1 MLKRATS
8 ARFFVVLESRIN
20 LPAHLA
26 GFPLAQPS
34 SFSEQICSWLTT
46 ISFQCNA
53 ANEPDLALP
62 VLEIADHDRLMLKV
76 IPVDLATWQKMNQE
90 SLLNLLSNYLQTTRS
105 QGIMAVALWE
115 DYWLARKN
123 IVQSRLAATLGISA
137 KIPAR
142 LTLARR
148 IDNAATEHFL
158 EANHLNG
165 STLSKFRYGLFLPK
179 RYYRVLP
186 EGFTFDTSADEM
198 LVAVAT
204 FSHARIF
211 EQNGAPFR
219 SHELIRFASLLN
231 TNVVGALDKLL
242 NAFIREK
249 APDDIMTYA
258 DLEWSDGRSYKRLGF
273 EERGS
278 MPPRKAYVE
287 VAGMRRVRTRV
298 ETGQPGEEPPVEYLT
313 VYNLG
318 SIKYVRDIK
327 SNANES

>member
-1 MLKRATS
+1 M
-8 ARFFVVLESRIN
+8 
-20 LPAHLA
+20 
-26 GFPLAQPS
+26 AQPS
-34 SFSEQICSWLTT
+34 SFSGQICNWLTS
-46 ISFQCNA
+46 ISFQCRA
-53 ANEPDLALP
+53 ANEPDWALP
-62 VLEIADHDRLMLKV
+62 VLEIAASDRVVLKV
-76 IPVDLATWQKMNQE
+76 IPVDLATWQKINQE
-90 SLLNLLSNYLQTTRS
+90 GLLNLSSNYLQATRS
-105 QGIMAVALWE
+105 QGVPAVLLWE
-115 DYWLARKN
+115 DYWLARKS
-123 IVQSRLAATLGISA
+123 IVQSRLAAMLGISA

-148 IDNAATEHFL
+148 IDKAATEHFL
-158 EANHLNG
+158 ETNHLNG

-186 EGFTFDTSADEM
+186 EGFVFDASADEM

-204 FSHARIF
+204 FSNARIF
-211 EQNGAPFR
+211 EQNGKPFR

-273 EERGS
+273 EERGY
-278 MPPRKAYVE
+278 MPPRKALVE
-287 VAGMRRVRTRV
+287 LADMRRVRTPV
-298 ETGQPGEEPPVEYLT
+298 ETGQPTGESPVEYLT

-327 SNANES
+327 TNANES

>member
-1 MLKRATS
+1 
-8 ARFFVVLESRIN
+8 
-20 LPAHLA
+20 
-26 GFPLAQPS
+26 LAQPS
-34 SFSEQICSWLTT
+34 SFSGQISNWLTS

-53 ANEPDLALP
+53 ANEPDWTLP
-62 VLEIADHDRLMLKV
+62 VLEIADSDRVVLKV
-76 IPVDLATWQKMNQE
+76 IPVDLASGQKMNQE
-90 SLLNLLSNYLQTTRS
+90 GLLNQSSNYLQTIRS
-105 QGIMAVALWE
+105 QGVPAVLLWE
-115 DYWLARKN
+115 DYWLARKS

-186 EGFTFDTSADEM
+186 EGFVFDASADEM

-204 FSHARIF
+204 FSNARIF
-211 EQNGAPFR
+211 EQDGAPFR
-219 SHELIRFASLLN
+219 SHELIRFASMLN

-273 EERGS
+273 EERGY
-278 MPPRKAYVE
+278 MPPRKVLVKLAD
-287 VAGMRRVRTRV
+287 MRRVRTRV
-298 ETGQPGEEPPVEYLT
+298 ETGRPTGEPPVEYLA

-327 SNANES
+327 TNANER

>member
-1 MLKRATS
+1 MS
-8 ARFFVVLESRIN
+8 
-20 LPAHLA
+20 
-26 GFPLAQPS
+26 
-34 SFSEQICSWLTT
+34 
-46 ISFQCNA
+46 
-53 ANEPDLALP
+53 
-62 VLEIADHDRLMLKV
+62 
-76 IPVDLATWQKMNQE
+76 QE
-90 SLLNLLSNYLQTTRS
+90 SLLNQLSKYLQAARS
-105 QGIMAVALWE
+105 QGIPAVVLWE
-115 DYWLARKN
+115 DYWLARKS

-148 IDNAATEHFL
+148 IDNAATAHFL

-165 STLSKFRYGLFLPK
+165 NVMSKFRYGLFLPK

-186 EGFTFDTSADEM
+186 EGFVFDPSADEM

-204 FSHARIF
+204 FSNARIF

-249 APDDIMTYA
+249 TPNDIMTYA

-273 EERGS
+273 EERGNI
-278 MPPRKAYVE
+278 PPRKAYVE
-287 VAGMRRVRTRV
+287 VAGIRRVRTRV
-298 ETGQPGEEPPVEYLT
+298 ETDRPAGEPPVEYLT

-327 SNANES
+327 INENES

>member
-1 MLKRATS
+1 M
-8 ARFFVVLESRIN
+8 
-20 LPAHLA
+20 
-26 GFPLAQPS
+26 AQPS
-34 SFSEQICSWLTT
+34 SFSGQICNWLTS

-53 ANEPDLALP
+53 ANEPDLVLP
-62 VLEIADHDRLMLKV
+62 VLEIADHDRVVLKL
-76 IPVDLATWQKMNQE
+76 IPVDLATWQKTHQE
-90 SLLNLLSNYLQTTRS
+90 NLLNLLSKYLQAARK
-105 QGIMAVALWE
+105 QGIKAVVLWE
-115 DYWLARKN
+115 DYWLARKS

-186 EGFTFDTSADEM
+186 EGFVFDASPDEM

-204 FSHARIF
+204 FSNARIF

-273 EERGS
+273 EERGC
-278 MPPRKAYVE
+278 MPPRKAFVE
-287 VAGMRRVRTRV
+287 LADMRRVRTRV
-298 ETGQPGEEPPVEYLT
+298 ETDQPGGEPPVEYLT

>member
-1 MLKRATS
+1 M
-8 ARFFVVLESRIN
+8 
-20 LPAHLA
+20 
-26 GFPLAQPS
+26 
-34 SFSEQICSWLTT
+34 
-46 ISFQCNA
+46 
-53 ANEPDLALP
+53 NEPDWALP
-62 VLEIADHDRLMLKV
+62 VLEIAANDRAVLKV
-76 IPVDLATWQKMNQE
+76 IPVDLAIWHKMNQE
-90 SLLNLLSNYLQTTRS
+90 SLLNLSTNYLQAARG
-105 QGIMAVALWE
+105 QGIPAILLWE
-115 DYWLARKN
+115 DYWLARKS
-123 IVQSRLAATLGISA
+123 IVQSRLAATLGISV

-148 IDNAATEHFL
+148 IDNATTEHFL

-165 STLSKFRYGLFLPK
+165 NTLSKFRYGLFLPK

-186 EGFTFDTSADEM
+186 EGFVSDASADEM

-204 FSHARIF
+204 FSNARIF
-211 EQNGAPFR
+211 KQNGAPFR

-273 EERGS
+273 EERGY
-278 MPPRKAYVE
+278 MPPRKALVQL
-287 VAGMRRVRTRV
+287 ADMRRVRMRV
-298 ETGQPGEEPPVEYLT
+298 ETDQPAGEPSVEYLT

-318 SIKYVRDIK
+318 SIKYVRDINT
-327 SNANES
+327 NANEC